1 MRMRAAAAAPQPVDL
16 SKLSDQDLMT
26 LKATAPEAP
35 TALERFGRGVA
46 DVTEGIQQGAMRLR
60 DLTESGPAKVM
71 RYLPGS
77 GPAILAA
84 RALVGDTKEADFTR
98 EKTEDIARYEAGR
111 KAGARKLSDLVTGA
125 EPDPGIDWMRL
136 GGNTVATLPVAM
148 IPGGGAASMATRVAA
163 GAGQGAV
170 AAGSSFTPEGQ
181 SKALQI
187 TIGAGIGALAPVVV
201 KGIQAGYTTAVDKLL
216 GFSPSQL
223 NVQTIETQL
232 QGALQRQGVDWGK
245 LTADVRQSLLADAQ
259 KALNFG
265 GDLPEQALANKALI
279 ESVGAQ
285 PTRAMVTRAPKDW
298 QTEKNLRGITGV
310 GEDLASRDQ
319 SNAKAMTDYLTRLRQ
334 NTGGTAATP
343 YEAGEAAIGAIRGQD
358 AAREA
363 VVNDLYK
370 AFRASGVQDTAVPP
384 QRIADALGK
393 VADEIGTE
401 NIPAA
406 VLSRLKDF
414 GLMGEKQTK
423 LLTVNEADKLNR
435 LINNNNPGNGPASL
449 ALRRLKSALD
459 DALMEV
465 PDGGVEALKTARAA
479 AAERFAAQR
488 SGAGVTAAI
497 DDVAPDKF
505 VQRFI
510 VGGDVRDLKALK
522 AELLK
527 SPDGQQ
533 AMKDVKGTILDSL
546 LMRATNSSSADDIA
560 FRAANNNLQFS
571 GSVFGKAL
579 DAIPPEKLH
588 MLFSPDEIGALRTLQ
603 KASRLMTSDVPFSD
617 VNYSKTTA
625 ALANLLQRVGQTPI
639 IGQMVSPLI
648 GAGKIGADWVKSAA
662 ERKAVAE
669 ALLGSA
675 ATAGQKALPDPGMI
689 GRVLPGAAATVLEQP
704 SKGPNQ

>member
-35 TALERFGRGVA
+35 TALERFGRGIA

-77 GPAILAA
+77 GPAIAAA
-84 RALVGDTKEADFTR
+84 RTLAGDTKEADFTR

-201 KGIQAGYTTAVDKLL
+201 KGIQAGYQKAVDSLSRTQATPQLIEQELAAKL
-216 GFSPSQL
+216 SQ
-223 NVQTIETQL
+223 N
-232 QGALQRQGVDWGK
+232 GVDWSK
-245 LTADVRQSLLADAQ
+245 LTTDVRQSLLADAQ
-259 KALNFG
+259 KALNMG
-265 GDLPEQALANKALI
+265 GEVTGQAATNKALI

-343 YEAGEAAIGAIRGQD
+343 YEAGEAAIGAIRSQD

-435 LINNNNPGNGPASL
+435 LLNNNNPGNGPASL
-449 ALRRLKSALD
+449 AIRRLKSALD

-465 PDGGVEALKTARAA
+465 PDGGVEAMKTARAA

-579 DAIPPEKLH
+579 DAIPTEKLH

-689 GRVLPGAAATVLEQP
+689 GRVLPGSAATVLDQP